1 MSNKNKA
8 PITPSENVLEHLTV
22 VVFPY
27 ILNSNNISKF
37 KQIIKKL
44 AIPKSTICSDK
55 YVKYLNNNFI
65 DGFVDE
71 NHKSKKQGAF
81 LSYYKLNANVFNAI
95 YNSNDDFL
103 KLTDNNNETNP
114 IEYKIEL
121 KDNCYVL
128 INEFSN
134 SKSNTAENHVYVVL
148 SFNIKPLP
156 TELNKVSKDSN
167 ESANEYLFEN
177 YINNFKP
184 KFFREL
190 NKDSPKNK
198 DYKIQKFKT
207 KDKFSLNHD
216 DSQCIV
222 LSNKNTVLKIEDLN
236 ESTKEYKKDNQDFI
250 IDIKPENEK
259 SKKLFHITLNKLKK
273 SKSVTIGKWKY
284 NAETKTNEEI
294 ANDEYKLDDLIE
306 KLLNYIEDNE
316 NNFKINLKYRCYDD
330 LNDSES
336 AHNEI
341 CLKSEYEKPVLLHLF
356 NYEKDNI
363 TDALLSKF
371 KEPLFGTLRLKQNY
385 EIENTSDNDY
395 FYKTNTGSCMVTLHE
410 GSAVIEY
417 NMNLNELFKKYF
429 PAFIITLNQRE
440 VMLRINNINGK
451 INPNAILNNQN
462 YKEIED
468 ISTYINLFNFKQ
480 VFYVVSHTHELQL
493 FYSKLQKAFSIEI
506 LLNDIKESVSDVR
519 FLLDRKDQKR
529 EEANQNTL
537 NFILLFLTIA
547 QILPVV
553 FEYLTDFRIP
563 EKLIPVLHIVYVI
576 CFFYILI
583 KYFIKHIK
591 KS

>member
-114 IEYKIEL
+114 IEYTIEL

-177 YINNFKP
+177 YINQFKP

-190 NKDSPKNK
+190 IKKDSDKTIT
-198 DYKIQKFKT
+198 YKIQKFKT

-222 LSNKNTVLKIEDLN
+222 LSNKNTVLKIDDLN
-236 ESTKEYKKDNQDFI
+236 ERTKEYKKDNQDFRI
-250 IDIKPENEK
+250 EIENEK
-259 SKKLFHITLNKLKK
+259 SFHKITLYRLQKSNKY
-273 SKSVTIGKWKY
+273 VRIGNWKY
-284 NAETKTNEEI
+284 N
-294 ANDEYKLDDLIE
+294 
-306 KLLNYIEDNE
+306 
-316 NNFKINLKYRCYDD
+316 
-330 LNDSES
+330 
-336 AHNEI
+336 
-341 CLKSEYEKPVLLHLF
+341 
-356 NYEKDNI
+356 
-363 TDALLSKF
+363 
-371 KEPLFGTLRLKQNY
+371 
-385 EIENTSDNDY
+385 
-395 FYKTNTGSCMVTLHE
+395 
-410 GSAVIEY
+410 
-417 NMNLNELFKKYF
+417 ELFVVPI
-429 PAFIITLNQRE
+429 PA
-440 VMLRINNINGK
+440 VVV
-451 INPNAILNNQN
+451 NPKVDNP
-462 YKEIED
+462 
-468 ISTYINLFNFKQ
+468 T
-480 VFYVVSHTHELQL
+480 
-493 FYSKLQKAFSIEI
+493 
-506 LLNDIKESVSDVR
+506 
-519 FLLDRKDQKR
+519 
-529 EEANQNTL
+529 
-537 NFILLFLTIA
+537 
-547 QILPVV
+547 
-553 FEYLTDFRIP
+553 
-563 EKLIPVLHIVYVI
+563 
-576 CFFYILI
+576 
-583 KYFIKHIK
+583 
-591 KS
+591 